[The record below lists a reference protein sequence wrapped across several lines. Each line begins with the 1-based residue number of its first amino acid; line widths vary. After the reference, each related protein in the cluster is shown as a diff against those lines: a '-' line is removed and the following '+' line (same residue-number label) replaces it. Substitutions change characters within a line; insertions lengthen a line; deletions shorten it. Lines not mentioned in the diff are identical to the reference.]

1 MLELVGIFIKTIS
14 ENGIKLMLTYYF
26 IWRIKTII
34 KAMLAL
40 TAISVKTKTPS
51 GEYII
56 KAMIEVFAG
65 KIMTLI

>member
-14 ENGIKLMLTYYF
+14 ENGIKLMLTYCF

-40 TAISVKTKTPS
+40 TAISVKTKTLS

>member
-40 TAISVKTKTPS
+40 TAISVKTKTLS